1 MKGKDFTIKEME
13 VIAKT
18 EGLKKYYGQ
27 GAGLVKALDGIDL
40 EIEKGKFTMIVG
52 TSGSGKTTFLNLL
65 GGQDRPTEGRIW
77 VEGTRID
84 TLKESRLA
92 VYCRNKVGFVYQ
104 NFNLI
109 PMLTVEENILFPLQ
123 MGNERPDRGF
133 FEELVETLGLGDRLS
148 ALPGELSGGQR
159 QQTAIARALIARP
172 ALVLADEPTGNLD
185 SRTSQDVLGLLKVTS
200 CRFHQTIVMITHNEG
215 IAQMAD
221 RILRIEDGKI
231 VSDSKSARQGVIAW

>member
-1 MKGKDFTIKEME
+1 MKGKDFNIKEME

-27 GAGLVKALDGIDL
+27 GAGLVKALDSIDL

-92 VYCRNKVGFVYQ
+92 VYRRNKVGFVYQ

-109 PMLTVEENILFPLQ
+109 PMLTVEENILFPLE

-133 FEELVETLGLGDRLS
+133 FEELVETPGLS
-148 ALPGELSGGQR
+148 LPGRPLCW
-159 QQTAIARALIARP
+159 QTSPQATWTQSPARTYW
-172 ALVLADEPTGNLD
+172 D
-185 SRTSQDVLGLLKVTS
+185 
-200 CRFHQTIVMITHNEG
+200 F
-215 IAQMAD
+215 
-221 RILRIEDGKI
+221 
-231 VSDSKSARQGVIAW
+231 

>member
-109 PMLTVEENILFPLQ
+109 PMLTVEENILFPLE
-123 MGNERPDRGF
+123 MGNERPDRAF

-185 SRTSQDVLGLLKVTS
+185 TKSGQNVLGLLKMMN
-200 CRFHQTIVMITHNEG
+200 RKYRQTIVMITHDLD
-215 IAQMAD
+215 IAQTAD
-221 RILRIEDGKI
+221 RIVRIEDGRL
-231 VSDSKSARQGVIAW
+231 AEGRGGYGAPGQ